1 MSENLGE
8 NEVPVRAEILSVNG
22 TPIRQMISETMRFVD
37 GTLNH
42 YRMAKWSSYFGLFL
56 HTYFRMEPPWSVTF
70 RHKGIESTK
79 EIEGLN
85 RGEFMEESGDRRAYS
100 ESSFVA
106 DGEVI
111 PVLELPS
118 LSYGRREDFERFI
131 DEFFK
136 KHGDKRY
143 LVIDLRQCP
152 GGNGAWGYYVM
163 DHLTNSPYKVGEIS
177 HRVSKPYR
185 DLIRYWLHS
194 QYQKKRIPR
203 FMWWM
208 PFYRITQRGSSYSKI
223 YDNVF
228 NADIGTYTEV
238 PVKYHQPRK
247 FQERFEGRVFLLTSH
262 RTFSAGVVFDSAFK
276 YNKMGTVVGQE
287 TGGRI
292 DFLSD
297 PLFLELPNSKLRA
310 KIPVAI
316 LVLPG
321 EDPDRGVIP
330 DVKVEYSPEDYLN
343 ERDKDLEVVKEL
355 IIADS
360 KAISARARLF
370 RNSIGEGA

>member
-1 MSENLGE
+1 
-8 NEVPVRAEILSVNG
+8 VNG
-22 TPIRQMISETMRFVD
+22 TPIRQMISETMKFVD

-42 YRMAKWSSYFGLFL
+42 YKMVKWSSHFGLFL
-56 HTYFRMEPPWSVTF
+56 HTYYEMEPPWNVTF
-70 RHKGIESTK
+70 RHNGIESTK
-79 EIEGLN
+79 EIEGLD
-85 RGEFMEESGDRRAYS
+85 RGELQGESGDRRAYS
-100 ESSFVA
+100 ESSFEV
-106 DGEVI
+106 DGETF

-118 LSYGRREDFERFI
+118 LSYGSKEDFEEFI

-136 KHGDKRY
+136 RHGEKRY

-163 DHLTNSPYKVGEIS
+163 DHLRDSPYKVGEIS
-177 HRVSKPYR
+177 HKVSEPYR
-185 DLIRYWLHS
+185 DLIRYLLNS
-194 QYQKKRIPR
+194 QYHKKRIPR

-208 PFYRITQRGSSYSKI
+208 PFYKISQRGSSYSKV

-228 NADIGTYTEV
+228 NVDLGAYTEV

-247 FQERFEGRVFLLTSH
+247 FEERFEGTVFLLTSH
-262 RTFSAGVVFDSAFK
+262 RTFSAGVVFASAFK

-287 TGGRI
+287 TGGRL

-310 KIPVAI
+310 KIPVAT

-321 EDPDRGVIP
+321 EGPDRGVIP
-330 DVKVEYSPEDYLN
+330 DVNVEYTPEDYVN
-343 ERDKDLEVVKEL
+343 ERDKDLEAIREL
-355 IIADS
+355 IITDS
-360 KAISARARLF
+360 KTTSASHNYRP
-370 RNSIGEGA
+370 